1 VLKREF
7 INIDDDLF
15 MIVIVR
21 IQVFL
26 LFYILLFSN
35 SVVACG
41 VMSDRDQLDADIKDL
56 QLEIKMTQK
65 LIKASDQIYLATAKE
80 TYENQNTAHFEV
92 IDTLKGESKSEFLAN
107 WNDSKT
113 IIGCQSSLGF
123 NNIDIQEDEI
133 YLLYIVNNQL
143 HRASEW
149 KSGKEGLN
157 FTHEILLVRQEL
169 SIK

>member
-1 VLKREF
+1 MEKTENKNRFGLIGK
-7 INIDDDLF
+7 NID
-15 MIVIVR
+15 
-21 IQVFL
+21 
-26 LFYILLFSN
+26 YSFSR
-35 SVVACG
+35 G
-41 VMSDRDQLDADIKDL
+41 YFTQKFKDL